1 MSAHLNLVHTDADQ
15 LLNKMHSKLA
25 TIMNAGGNEQFDG
38 LLEIA
43 GMIHQYRLEQI
54 SCPNR
59 RFGVASIL
67 DRKQWGIDPQ
77 YAQIPVGETSP
88 FTIEGPGFASAD
100 EAMMHAKILF
110 DHECRT
116 EYVVIVF
123 DRSEGR
129 QKKFDGGKVIAK
141 LSMSAEGQ
149 YFEGQHQQTQQLKS
163 A

>member
-25 TIMNAGGNEQFDG
+25 SIMNAGGNEQFDG
-38 LLEIA
+38 MLEIA

-54 SCPNR
+54 SCPTR

-67 DRKQWGIDPQ
+67 DRKLWGIDPQ

-88 FTIEGPGFASAD
+88 FTIEGPGFATAD
-100 EAMMHAKILF
+100 EALMHAKILF
-110 DHECRT
+110 DHECRP
-116 EYVVIVF
+116 EYMVFVF
-123 DRSEGR
+123 DRQESR

-141 LSMSAEGQ
+141 LSMHAEGQ
-149 YFEGQHQQTQQLKS
+149 YFEAQNQQTAQLKS